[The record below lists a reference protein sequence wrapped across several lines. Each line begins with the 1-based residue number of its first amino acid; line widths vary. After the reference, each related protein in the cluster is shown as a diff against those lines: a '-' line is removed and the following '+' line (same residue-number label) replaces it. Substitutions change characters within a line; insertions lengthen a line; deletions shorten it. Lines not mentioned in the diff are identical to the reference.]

1 VKLNFRFIFAPNAKP
16 KAMVNTKLNDYTAN
30 ELWSLYIAA
39 NIVGRKDLA
48 DKLLSDYHFV
58 SDMDLEKSS

>member
-1 VKLNFRFIFAPNAKP
+1 
-16 KAMVNTKLNDYTAN
+16 MVNTKLNDYTAN